1 MDYSIIVIIMEW
13 NSFSSWYETCNEV
26 VRDLES
32 LQ

>member
-1 MDYSIIVIIMEW
+1 MDYSIIAIIMEW
-13 NSFSSWYETCNEV
+13 NSFSSWFENCYEV